1 MKKSIAMLEVNRKIL
16 QTTGETEDLE
26 KTKTLI
32 ESLQDKVESIE
43 ADKDKKK
50 KKK

>member
-1 MKKSIAMLEVNRKIL
+1 MLEVNRKIL

-32 ESLQDKVESIE
+32 ESLKDKVESIE
-43 ADKDKKK
+43 ADKEKKK